1 MKFSSKLECVSK
13 YSLKTIVLFQAC
25 SLLSVVA
32 DNSTYLAKIAG
43 FNFNFAYAFLLLCN
57 FIKFSVSIILAIPV
71 LSPRLT
77 TVFYVILASVLTI
90 EAMIALASDDQYAR
104 TTAVLLAIT
113 ASKHAVGAACSK
125 RFRMLLNGVGETPLT
140 DRISYKLRSRAI
152 RYRLAPTSIL
162 LISGVVIY
170 TTLHSENP
178 FSRKSQL
185 SRILGRAAYTRA
197 AAAISLC
204 AAVGAEDKTYETG
217 RKKDF

>member
-90 EAMIALASDDQYAR
+90 EAMISASSTQPSSTALSSMRAR
-104 TTAVLLAIT
+104 HGSSGNLDMSLPHSVTW
-113 ASKHAVGAACSK
+113 
-125 RFRMLLNGVGETPLT
+125 RQR
-140 DRISYKLRSRAI
+140 LRD
-152 RYRLAPTSIL
+152 
-162 LISGVVIY
+162 
-170 TTLHSENP
+170 H
-178 FSRKSQL
+178 
-185 SRILGRAAYTRA
+185 
-197 AAAISLC
+197 
-204 AAVGAEDKTYETG
+204 
-217 RKKDF
+217 